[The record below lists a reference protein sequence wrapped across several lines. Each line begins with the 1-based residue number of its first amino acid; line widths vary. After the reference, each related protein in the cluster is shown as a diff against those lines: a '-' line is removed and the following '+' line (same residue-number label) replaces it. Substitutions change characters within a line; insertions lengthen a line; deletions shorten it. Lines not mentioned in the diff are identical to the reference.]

1 MDVAPEHTRD
11 LADHCSAPSR
21 PLCCAGDTRPI
32 VQSLSHVCRTTFRR
46 ATFDVRRAP
55 CDVRCDMLR
64 SFETLRST
72 CYVRRAT
79 FDVLRSTCTFGVLRS
94 TCCVRCSTSYVRC
107 STLDV
112 PCSTFN
118 VLGSLLD
125 ARRFDVLR
133 STCYV
138 RRAAFDV
145 LRSTCCVR
153 RATFGV
159 RRAAFDVLRSTFNVI
174 RSLLDARP
182 AAFDVQRA
190 RFAARRSTCCVP
202 RSTRCV
208 RHATA
213 ASCVFRSQEH
223 PASTAERPMLPE
235 RRLPWFLTPPLFP
248 DTRQPS
254 SRCFPRL
261 HPRCRSGPPLP
272 HPRPGLLDTPRVCDS

>member
-1 MDVAPEHTRD
+1 LDLKVPRRPYGRRTR
-11 LADHCSAPSR
+11 AHARPRR
-21 PLCCAGDTRPI
+21 PLFCPVSSAVLCRRHPADRSI
-32 VQSLSHVCRTTFRR
+32 ALSRLPH
-46 ATFDVRRAP
+46 DV
-55 CDVRCDMLR
+55 
-64 SFETLRST
+64 ST

-79 FDVLRSTCTFGVLRS
+79 FG
-94 TCCVRCSTSYVRC
+94 
-107 STLDV
+107 
-112 PCSTFN
+112 
-118 VLGSLLD
+118 
-125 ARRFDVLR
+125 VLR

-145 LRSTCCVR
+145 LRSTCYVR
-153 RATFGV
+153 RAT
-159 RRAAFDVLRSTFNVI
+159 FDVLRSTFNVI
-174 RSLLDARP
+174 RSLLDARR

-272 HPRPGLLDTPRVCDS
+272 HPRRGLLDTPRVCDS